1 MQVIRSRVVTKT
13 ASSKGAWE
21 CLSTESPQ
29 PWPDKGTVLV
39 DLSEDILPSGE
50 LLLGLDTRNVIV
62 TTGLGTDEDTLRDEH
77 GT

>member
-1 MQVIRSRVVTKT
+1 M
-13 ASSKGAWE
+13 
-21 CLSTESPQ
+21 
-29 PWPDKGTVLV
+29 

-62 TTGLGTDEDTLRDEH
+62 TTGLRTDEDTLRDEH